1 MLVIEDQWRKQLHE
15 EEEENELYRREKE
28 ATRIEGFVVK
38 DAVHKNTPESKTE
51 QTKRKDDLGRLSQA
65 GMKDSSASGVGE
77 QESRR

>member
-38 DAVHKNTPESKTE
+38 DAVHKNTPERKTE
-51 QTKRKDDLGRLSQA
+51 QTKRKVDLGRLSQA
-65 GMKDSSASGVGE
+65 GMKDSSASGVRE